1 MLQLLYAYSRCT
13 IMHAPIKFSFNKHA
27 VLKVFLQIVCNNN
40 NNNHFNLFNDHK
52 QQIYYYKHK
61 IYQCNVTI
69 WLFMAFHLFNRMFLI
84 F

>member
-1 MLQLLYAYSRCT
+1 
-13 IMHAPIKFSFNKHA
+13 MHAPITFSFNKHA
-27 VLKVFLQIVCNNN
+27 ALKVFPQIVCI
-40 NNNHFNLFNDHK
+40 NNNHLNLFNDHK
-52 QQIYYYKHK
+52 EQIYYYKHK